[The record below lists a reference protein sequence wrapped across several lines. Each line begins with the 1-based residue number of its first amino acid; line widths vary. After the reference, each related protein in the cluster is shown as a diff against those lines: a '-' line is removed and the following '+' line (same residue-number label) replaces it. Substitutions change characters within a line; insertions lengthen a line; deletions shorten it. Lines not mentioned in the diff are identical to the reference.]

1 MGARELQM
9 PMILALPLPG
19 DSPPLPGIPIFS
31 PLSGECHAGHSRV
44 GRIQWAH
51 ECKIMGKPESTVWRH
66 IRADVKNI
74 NHHFPPGRGF
84 IFQVPWFNSYP
95 QELMMVIFLPETLLP
110 GPLGV
115 AL

>member
-1 MGARELQM
+1 M
-9 PMILALPLPG
+9 
-19 DSPPLPGIPIFS
+19 
-31 PLSGECHAGHSRV
+31 
-44 GRIQWAH
+44 AH
-51 ECKIMGKPESTVWRH
+51 ESKIMSKPESTVWRRH
-66 IRADVKNI
+66 IRANVKHI

-95 QELMMVIFLPETLLP
+95 QEWMMVIFLSETLLP